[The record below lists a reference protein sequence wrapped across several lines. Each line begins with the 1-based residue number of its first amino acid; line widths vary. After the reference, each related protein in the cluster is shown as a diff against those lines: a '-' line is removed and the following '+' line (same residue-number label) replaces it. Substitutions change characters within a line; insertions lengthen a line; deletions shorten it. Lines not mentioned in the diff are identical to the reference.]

1 MHLTAAKCL
10 FQKMPSSMIAL
21 SKTHALIG
29 DTVDFTGLAI
39 ESEDM
44 TEVLDGL
51 ADRQKAL
58 KKHLIEQA
66 KPFRE
71 LEVLIQALD
80 LLETARSF
88 QTILLEER

>member
-1 MHLTAAKCL
+1 MHLTSAKCL
-10 FQKMPSSMIAL
+10 LVKMPSSMIAL

-29 DTVDFTGLAI
+29 DTVDFTGLMV
-39 ESEDM
+39 ENEDM

-58 KKHLIEQA
+58 KRHLIEQA

-71 LEVLIQALD
+71 LEALIQALD
-80 LLETARSF
+80 LLETARSL
-88 QTILLEER
+88 QTILLEQR